1 MMLISFVFPAIDSYD
16 YITVQFPKYS
26 TVLIVVRSVCVC
38 NKILNSFFLL
48 ADLGFWRAQK
58 CDLNDETPHSVI

>member
-16 YITVQFPKYS
+16 CITVQFPKYS
-26 TVLIVVRSVCVC
+26 TVLIVVRSVCVY